1 MATAA
6 ERDELRSSTVA
17 PFNKARQDREA
28 QYISD
33 KRILENEYLA
43 DLKAN
48 RQDRENALID
58 AGLNPDGSDPQG
70 RPQGSQI

>member
-6 ERDELRSSTVA
+6 ERDALRSSTVA

-33 KRILENEYLA
+33 KRILENDYLA
-43 DLKAN
+43 DLKQN